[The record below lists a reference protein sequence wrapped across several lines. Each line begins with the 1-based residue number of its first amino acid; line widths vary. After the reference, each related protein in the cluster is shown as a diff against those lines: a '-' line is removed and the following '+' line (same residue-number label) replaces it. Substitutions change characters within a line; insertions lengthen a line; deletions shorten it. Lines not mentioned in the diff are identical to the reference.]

1 MELME
6 LSELQ
11 LDALRE
17 IGNIGAGNAS
27 TSLAMMINEAIRLA
41 VPETRIVALDE
52 LSLATSAG
60 LEEVVV
66 SAYVAFEGDARGC
79 LLLLFKQEQA
89 LSLLELLGLGGA
101 GDVLELGELEKS
113 AISETGNIIASTYL
127 KALATFT
134 KLELLP
140 EPPGVAVGMS
150 GAGLDTVGAHRGQ
163 FADAALVIQMNLHSD
178 EADLG
183 LELFMI
189 PNPDGLGAI
198 LSALGLGEDMRPGG
212 DAITA

>member
-11 LDALRE
+11 LDALSE

-27 TSLAMMINEAIRLA
+27 TSLAMMINESIRLA
-41 VPETRIVALDE
+41 VPDTRTVAIDE
-52 LSLATSAG
+52 LPLVTSAE

-66 SAYVAFEGDARGC
+66 SAYVAFEGDVRGC
-79 LLLLFKQEQA
+79 LLLLFKEEQA
-89 LSLLELLGLGGA
+89 LSLLELLGLGGVE
-101 GDVLELGELEKS
+101 DVFEFGELERS

-127 KALATFT
+127 KALADFT
-134 KLELLP
+134 KLELRP
-140 EPPGVAVGMS
+140 APPGVAVGMS
-150 GAGLDTVGAHRGQ
+150 GAVLDTVGAYLGQ
-163 FADAALVIQMNLHSD
+163 FAEAGLVIQVNLHSD

-183 LELFMI
+183 MELFMM
-189 PNPDGLGAI
+189 PDPDGLGAI
-198 LSALGLGEDMRPGG
+198 LAALGVAEHMRPGG